1 MAANPARR
9 AVVADAALELLGRE
23 GARAV
28 THRAVDVEAGVPT
41 GTCANYFR
49 SRSQLLVGMAQRI
62 FTLLAPDPSRLDEL
76 EGLPLDEAGPAYAG
90 YVVERFLARP
100 NLARALVELRLE
112 ATRTPDV
119 AQPLT
124 EFLRSGFDADVDFHT
139 ARGLPGGRE
148 HVLRLHHLLNGI
160 VLDALTIAL
169 VPDVDPVTQA
179 TQGARALN
187 R

>member
-1 MAANPARR
+1 MVANPARR
-9 AVVADAALELLGRE
+9 AAVTDAALELLGRE

-28 THRAVDVEAGVPT
+28 THRAVDAEARVPT

-49 SRSQLLVGMAQRI
+49 SRSDLLAGIAQRI
-62 FTLLAPDPSRLDEL
+62 FVLLAPNPDRLDEL
-76 EGLPLDEAGPAYAG
+76 AELPVDDAGPAYAG
-90 YVVERFLARP
+90 YALERLLAHP

-112 ATRTPDV
+112 APRSPEV

-124 EFLRSGFDADVDFHT
+124 EFLRAGFDMDVEFHA

-148 HVLRLHHLLNGI
+148 HVLRLHHLVNGI
-160 VLDALTIAL
+160 VLDALTIPLA
-169 VPDVDPVTQA
+169 PDIDPVTQA
-179 TQGARALN
+179 KDTARALG